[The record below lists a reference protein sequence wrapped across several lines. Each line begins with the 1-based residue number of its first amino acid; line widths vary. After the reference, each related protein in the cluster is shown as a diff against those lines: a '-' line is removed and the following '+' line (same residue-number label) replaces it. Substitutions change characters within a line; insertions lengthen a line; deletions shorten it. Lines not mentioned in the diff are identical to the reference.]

1 MLEVENI
8 NIGDYE
14 HNGLLY
20 RMFPALDQT
29 CTQCELVDD
38 TCPSDEDGALLC
50 TSKGFDKIWKEIKVV
65 KKTDMSDKPITDYS
79 NKAEGIIGTTTVIGR
94 KFDQEKPRYDLLP
107 ANALEEVVK
116 VLTYGAS
123 KYDDENWRKVP
134 EGRRRYF
141 AAAQRHLW
149 QHKRGELIDADSKC
163 YHLACAITSL
173 MFMLEKELTNEPDI
187 KE

>member
-8 NIGDYE
+8 DIGDYE
-14 HNGLLY
+14 HNGKLY
-20 RMFPALDQT
+20 RMFATNDYT
-29 CTQCELVDD
+29 CASCELDD
-38 TCPSDEDGALLC
+38 LACPCTEDGDLLC
-50 TSKGFDKIWKEIKVV
+50 TPDKIWKEIKVV
-65 KKTDMSDKPITDYS
+65 KKADILDKPITDYS
-79 NKAEGIIGTTTVIGR
+79 DKAEGIIGKTTVIGR

-141 AAAQRHLW
+141 AASQRHLW
-149 QHKRGELIDADSKC
+149 KHKRGELIDADSKC